1 MSYCLGFDGGGTTTE
16 SAVPDALGREVA
28 RSIAGPSNPLRV
40 GFERAYAALSAAAE
54 TALSQAHLKASQVSA
69 VCAGLAGAS
78 RPGVAEALVPLLEKS
93 FPNSF
98 VHVAAGFEV
107 ALEAAAGSGPGVV
120 LIAGT
125 GSSAYG
131 RNAVGETARA
141 GGYGPWVGDEGSAF
155 DVGRRAVA
163 AAARG
168 RDHAGPATRMA
179 EMIPA
184 RLGCADWDE
193 LIELIARQPEE
204 VLPQIYPLVVEAAEA
219 RDTAAREVLVSAAM
233 ELSAIARRVIRRL
246 DLEAQEFA
254 LAKSGGVFG
263 RSRVLD
269 ATLDSVL
276 RSAAPR
282 AKIGLLTTSPAAGAA
297 RLARRLAGLAGGG
310 AAP

>member
-1 MSYCLGFDGGGTTTE
+1 MSYSLGFDGGGTKTE
-16 SAVPDALGREVA
+16 SAVLDALGREVA

-98 VHVAAGFEV
+98 VHVTADFEV

-141 GGYGPWVGDEGSAF
+141 GGRGPWGGGE
-155 DVGRRAVA
+155 RRALGVGGRWGA
-163 AAARG
+163 GAGRAGGCAGPRARG
-168 RDHAGPATRMA
+168 
-179 EMIPA
+179 
-184 RLGCADWDE
+184 
-193 LIELIARQPEE
+193 
-204 VLPQIYPLVVEAAEA
+204 
-219 RDTAAREVLVSAAM
+219 
-233 ELSAIARRVIRRL
+233 
-246 DLEAQEFA
+246 
-254 LAKSGGVFG
+254 
-263 RSRVLD
+263 
-269 ATLDSVL
+269 
-276 RSAAPR
+276 
-282 AKIGLLTTSPAAGAA
+282 
-297 RLARRLAGLAGGG
+297 
-310 AAP
+310 